1 MFNVLHVMYGADAGG
16 ISSVILNYYRH
27 LVEHGFHFDLALTSD
42 QIGLNAKRFR
52 ELGSHIYRLP
62 SKSEGIGAYETALAN
77 LLKDNSYDA
86 VHVHEN
92 ETSYVAL
99 RVARKCGVPVR
110 IAHSHTTSPCYSFRD
125 HLRRVSGCVLNGH
138 YATCLISCGKLAGE
152 RVFGKWRWRMGKV
165 QFLPNAIDTGSYT
178 FDPSVRRAVRQEL
191 GFNEEFVVGMVGRLS
206 KQKNYPLALKIAS
219 TFDKNCNVRFVAA
232 GNGELESEI
241 SSAIE
246 ACGCGD
252 RFKLLGRRSDTARL
266 YQAFD
271 AFMLTSLYEGF
282 PVVGVEASAS
292 GLPLLVSQTITP
304 ELKKCGEVS
313 YLPLDRPDLWV
324 DEIKRLSMIS
334 HDLPR
339 TNRAKA
345 AGFDLEDCWRILA
358 GIYCGELNV

>member
-125 HLRRVSGCVLNGH
+125 HLRGVSGCVLNGR

-191 GFNEEFVVGMVGRLS
+191 GFNEEVVVGMVGRL
-206 KQKNYPLALKIAS
+206 
-219 TFDKNCNVRFVAA
+219 
-232 GNGELESEI
+232 
-241 SSAIE
+241 
-246 ACGCGD
+246 
-252 RFKLLGRRSDTARL
+252 
-266 YQAFD
+266 
-271 AFMLTSLYEGF
+271 
-282 PVVGVEASAS
+282 
-292 GLPLLVSQTITP
+292 
-304 ELKKCGEVS
+304 
-313 YLPLDRPDLWV
+313 
-324 DEIKRLSMIS
+324 
-334 HDLPR
+334 
-339 TNRAKA
+339 
-345 AGFDLEDCWRILA
+345 
-358 GIYCGELNV
+358 

>member
-1 MFNVLHVMYGADAGG
+1 MVDC
-16 ISSVILNYYRH
+16 LN
-27 LVEHGFHFDLALTSD
+27 
-42 QIGLNAKRFR
+42 K
-52 ELGSHIYRLP
+52 
-62 SKSEGIGAYETALAN
+62 
-77 LLKDNSYDA
+77 
-86 VHVHEN
+86 
-92 ETSYVAL
+92 
-99 RVARKCGVPVR
+99 
-110 IAHSHTTSPCYSFRD
+110 
-125 HLRRVSGCVLNGH
+125 
-138 YATCLISCGKLAGE
+138 
-152 RVFGKWRWRMGKV
+152 
-165 QFLPNAIDTGSYT
+165 
-178 FDPSVRRAVRQEL
+178 
-191 GFNEEFVVGMVGRLS
+191 
-206 KQKNYPLALKIAS
+206 KNYPLALKIAS